1 MRISEV
7 LVVLSIISFERHL
20 NVVVSSLKASKSG
33 EGKLYSE
40 N

>member
-20 NVVVSSLKASKSG
+20 NVVVSSLKAPKSG

-40 N
+40 D

>member
-20 NVVVSSLKASKSG
+20 NVVVSLLEAPKSG

-40 N
+40 T